1 MRHVMRQ
8 GLQAATAMALATL
21 AVAAMV
27 TLGCA
32 GTKAPA
38 PAAAGEP
45 ALPEMPLPSR
55 VQAVYFP
62 ADSRPL
68 DKASCG
74 AWGEWVICFGSEP
87 PTVSREECQQKGG
100 PACARYVMGPL
111 VCRHAD
117 FGESPCQI
125 IMATFPPR
133 KNNREEVCHVVGT
146 RSLRMSIR
154 CPERLRLG
162 DAEVRRM
169 DLPTAVPAISSAGP
183 AISSTNLAP
192 AK

>member
-1 MRHVMRQ
+1 MRRTMRQ
-8 GLQAATAMALATL
+8 GLQAAAAIVLAAV

-32 GTKAPA
+32 GRKAPA
-38 PAAAGEP
+38 VQTAAEPAAP
-45 ALPEMPLPSR
+45 DLPLPSR

-74 AWGEWVICFGSEP
+74 AWSEWVICFGSEP
-87 PTVSREECQQKGG
+87 PTVSRRECEPPGG

-111 VCRHAD
+111 ICRHAD

-125 IMATFPPR
+125 VMATFPPR
-133 KNNREEVCHVVGT
+133 KNNREEVCRVVGAH
-146 RSLRMSIR
+146 SLRMNIR
-154 CPERLRLG
+154 CPERMRLG
-162 DAEVRRM
+162 DAEVRRQEP
-169 DLPTAVPAISSAGP
+169 DG
-183 AISSTNLAP
+183 AP
-192 AK
+192 ALPAVSAAHPAQPK